1 VCNLG
6 SINLEKF
13 ATKENGVTLSEG
25 IDTDELKRVSK
36 IVVRMLDNVIDLSE
50 YPIERVDKTRLA
62 NRRIGLGVMGFA
74 DMLMKLRVGYGTR
87 RGRAIGRHVMHA
99 IQTAAHEMSG
109 ELAAEKGA
117 FPNWPAS
124 IYGAAM
130 VPRRNSAVTTVAP
143 TGSIAMIFDV
153 SGGLEPYFALSY
165 HYEAVLGGDVDLRYL
180 NKHLVAALEEEG
192 LHTPEIMAK
201 VIKYGTL
208 RDVPEVPE
216 HLREVFVT
224 AMDISADQHI
234 EMQAAFQKETDN
246 SISKTIN
253 FRNDATRED
262 CAQGYIKAWKSGC
275 KGCTLYR
282 DGSRFLQV
290 LNLNTDESAQT
301 PESQVPH
308 TGSGKACPTC
318 DASLVCSEG
327 CSKCLG
333 CGYSA
338 CDRA

>member
-1 VCNLG
+1 
-6 SINLEKF
+6 
-13 ATKENGVTLSEG
+13 
-25 IDTDELKRVSK
+25 
-36 IVVRMLDNVIDLSE
+36 MLDNVIDLSE
-50 YPIERVDKTRLA
+50 YPIERVNATRLA

-74 DMLMKLRVGYGTR
+74 DMLMKLREGYGTR
-87 RGRAIGRHVMHA
+87 RGRAIGRLVMHTINVA
-99 IQTAAHEMSG
+99 SHEMSS

-117 FPNWPAS
+117 FPNWSAS
-124 IYGAAM
+124 IYGEAM

-165 HYEAVLGGDVDLRYL
+165 HYEAVLGGNVELRYL

-192 LHTPEIMAK
+192 LNTPEIMAK

-208 RDVPEVPE
+208 KDIPEIPPR
-216 HLREVFVT
+216 LREVFVT
-224 AMDISADQHI
+224 SMDITADQHI

-253 FRNDATRED
+253 FRNDATHED
-262 CAQGYIKAWKSGC
+262 CAQGYLKAWKSGC

-290 LNLNTDESAQT
+290 LNLNTDENAPA
-301 PESQVPH
+301 PEVPL

-318 DASLVCSEG
+318 DASLVRSEG
-327 CSKCLG
+327 CLSCLG

-338 CDRA
+338 CERE